1 MRRLLTCAKGIAV
14 KHVALGLLAGGLL
27 AYAAAGAGRAQ
38 PAAPAGWTLVVLGIA
53 QDGGIPHL
61 GCRQTLCVEARAGR
75 RPAEKVSAIGLVDE
89 AGRTAYLFDATPDFR
104 AQVHALTGG
113 RLPDGIFLT
122 HAHIGHYTGLMY
134 LGKESVAAKGVPVY
148 GTGRMAEFLRA
159 NAPWKLLVSDGH
171 IALRP
176 IEPDRPIALAPSLTV
191 TALPVPHREEFTD
204 TVGYLIEGPR
214 AKALYIPDIDGWD
227 RWDRSLRELADRVDL
242 MFLDGTFSSPADLG
256 LRDYRAI
263 PHPMMPVTRALV
275 RGARGRLWFIHLN
288 HTNPELL
295 SGTDVAREGMRFPL

>member
-1 MRRLLTCAKGIAV
+1 MKVAV
-14 KHVALGLLAGGLL
+14 FVGVSVAI
-27 AYAAAGAGRAQ
+27 GAVSWL
-38 PAAPAGWTLVVLGIA
+38 APARHLTFQASHGTAWTLVVLGVA

-61 GCRQTLCVEARAGR
+61 GCRQRVCVEARAGR
-75 RPAEKVSAIGLVDE
+75 RRAEKVSSLGVIDE
-89 AGRTAYLFDATPDFR
+89 TGARAYMFDATPDLP
-104 AQVHALTGG
+104 AQIHALTDG

-148 GTGRMAEFLRA
+148 GTPRMIAFLQT
-159 NAPWKLLVSDGH
+159 NAPWKLLVTDGH
-171 IALRP
+171 ITLRRVDPDHP
-176 IEPDRPIALAPSLTV
+176 IPLAPQLTV
-191 TALPVPHREEFTD
+191 TPLAVPHREEFTD

-227 RWDRSLRELADRVDL
+227 RWGRDLRELADRVDL
-242 MFLDGTFSSPADLG
+242 LFLDGTFSSPADLG

-263 PHPMMPVTRALV
+263 PHPMMPATRALV
-275 RGARGRLWFIHLN
+275 AGRRGRLWFIHLN

-295 SGTDVAREGMRFPL
+295 TGRDVAREGMRFPL